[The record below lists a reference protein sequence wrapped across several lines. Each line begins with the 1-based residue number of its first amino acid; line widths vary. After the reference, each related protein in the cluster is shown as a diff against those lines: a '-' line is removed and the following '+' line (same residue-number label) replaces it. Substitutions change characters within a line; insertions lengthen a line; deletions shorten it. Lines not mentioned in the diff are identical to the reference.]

1 MNRNAKIGLFL
12 FFVYLAFYSVFVGL
26 NAFSPETMA
35 QTPFPG
41 INLATVYG
49 FALILLALL
58 LSLVYGA
65 LCYICGDRQGN
76 AS

>member
-1 MNRNAKIGLFL
+1 MILFT
-12 FFVYLAFYSVFVGL
+12 VYLAFYAAFVGL

-35 QTPFPG
+35 QTPIQG

-58 LSLVYGA
+58 LALAYGA
-65 LCYICGDRQGN
+65 LCSLLGNGNDSSSRSDR
-76 AS
+76 